1 MKLFIKHFSEI
12 DDADLQRVGG
22 KGLNLGKLT
31 RAGFPVPKGFCVT
44 TDAYRLSVEGLSEQN
59 ESSVKDIGLSS
70 KLVTEIRTAREKLR
84 TPTFAVRSSAT
95 AEDLAEASFA
105 GQQDTFL
112 NVTPDELL
120 DALKACWA
128 SLWSERAISYR
139 QTQKITDEG
148 LAMAVVIQEMCEADV
163 SGVLFTVA
171 PFNAN
176 AAIIESNWG
185 LGESV
190 VSGAITP
197 DSFHVSR
204 DTGEVLERSIATKNE
219 MVTATGVS
227 VVPSAQKDLPSL
239 TDLQLKELTQLG
251 MRVETHYGHP
261 MDIEWALTDGQF
273 VLLQSRHITTS
284 PTSIT
289 PHRSELCSRSSEADA
304 AAVGKVRQEEIQIL
318 EARAEEQGTVWCH
331 HNLAE
336 VLPAPLPMTWE
347 IMKKFMS
354 GAGGLGKAYRGLG
367 FYPSERVNTEGIL
380 DLICGRIYVNL
391 NREAELHFDGFP
403 FAHDFNALKQ
413 NPQEAMYAQAQTDI
427 TRSNTSFW
435 VKLPLHIIRMSRAE
449 MRLRQCRPDFARLL
463 IEEIFPAFQK
473 EVEAERNISYSDLTD
488 TELVT
493 KFEEWRAKTL
503 DDFAPKALTATLLA
517 GFSLQRL
524 EVALQKCLNETETK
538 ILVNRLMSG
547 TSDNLTDETV
557 VPQASHPRLASK
569 LSEVATGDL
578 PFTDFL
584 KDYGHRAVDEF
595 ELAQPRWREDTTYLE
610 QIIDAFEKSGLQTPP
625 TEATFSMHD
634 AFEKSGLQTPPTE
647 ATFSMHDA
655 FEKSGLQTPPTEAT
669 FSMHDGPKPQ
679 REQRESAE
687 KELAAHLENKT
698 GLRKQVARE
707 LDFTRRYMPFR
718 ETAKFYL
725 MLGYEQIR
733 RALLELDRRYQL
745 NGGIFYLVPD
755 ELRRLIDGEVFR
767 DVITARKTKRELML
781 QIEVPD
787 VIFSD
792 ALDQIGTATPLETVD
807 TLTGVGVSAGIATG
821 QARVLLTPTDVRPSD
836 RNYILVCPSTDP
848 AWTPL
853 FLHAAGLVM
862 ERGGILS
869 HGAVVARE
877 YGVPAVANIPNA
889 TRRITEGQT
898 LHVDGN
904 QGTISIF

>member
-1 MKLFIKHFSEI
+1 MEFIKHFSEI
-12 DDADLQRVGG
+12 DDADLPRVGG

-31 RAGFPVPKGFCVT
+31 RAGFPVPNGFCVT
-44 TDAYRLSVEGLSEQN
+44 TEAYRLSVEGLLEQN
-59 ESSVKDIGLSS
+59 EGSIKDIELRP
-70 KLVTEIRTAREKLR
+70 KLIAEIRTAREKLR
-84 TPTFAVRSSAT
+84 TSTFAVRSSAT

-148 LAMAVVIQEMCEADV
+148 LAMAVVIQEMCKADV

-227 VVPSAQKDLPSL
+227 VVPSAQQDAPSL
-239 TDLQLKELTQLG
+239 TDTQLKELTHLG
-251 MRVETHYGHP
+251 MRVETHYRHP

-284 PTSIT
+284 LTSIT
-289 PHRSELCSRSSEADA
+289 PRRSELCSRSSEVDA

-403 FAHDFNALKQ
+403 FAHDFNALKR

-449 MRLRQCRPDFARLL
+449 MHLRQHRSDFARLL

-503 DDFAPKALTATLLA
+503 DDFAPKVLTATLLA

-524 EVALQKCLNETETK
+524 EVALQKCLNQTETK

-569 LSEVATGDL
+569 LSEVAMGDL
-578 PFTDFL
+578 TPTDFL

-610 QIIDAFEKSGLQTPP
+610 QMIASLRSVGGTCNPDTLQ
-625 TEATFSMHD
+625 
-634 AFEKSGLQTPPTE
+634 
-647 ATFSMHDA
+647 
-655 FEKSGLQTPPTEAT
+655 
-669 FSMHDGPKPQ
+669 PQ
-679 REQRESAE
+679 IEQRESAE

-707 LDFTRRYMPFR
+707 LDFTRCYMPFR

-755 ELRRLIDGEVFR
+755 ELRRLIDGEVFS

-889 TRRITEGQT
+889 TRRIADGQT
-898 LHVDGN
+898 LQVDGD
-904 QGTISIF
+904 QGTISII

>member
-1 MKLFIKHFSEI
+1 
-12 DDADLQRVGG
+12 
-22 KGLNLGKLT
+22 
-31 RAGFPVPKGFCVT
+31 
-44 TDAYRLSVEGLSEQN
+44 
-59 ESSVKDIGLSS
+59 
-70 KLVTEIRTAREKLR
+70 
-84 TPTFAVRSSAT
+84 
-95 AEDLAEASFA
+95 
-105 GQQDTFL
+105 
-112 NVTPDELL
+112 
-120 DALKACWA
+120 
-128 SLWSERAISYR
+128 
-139 QTQKITDEG
+139 
-148 LAMAVVIQEMCEADV
+148 
-163 SGVLFTVA
+163 
-171 PFNAN
+171 
-176 AAIIESNWG
+176 
-185 LGESV
+185 
-190 VSGAITP
+190 
-197 DSFHVSR
+197 
-204 DTGEVLERSIATKNE
+204 
-219 MVTATGVS
+219 
-227 VVPSAQKDLPSL
+227 
-239 TDLQLKELTQLG
+239 
-251 MRVETHYGHP
+251 MRVETFYGKP
-261 MDIEWALTDGQF
+261 MDIEWALVNAQF
-273 VLLQSRHITTS
+273 VLLQARHITTPVTATTS
-284 PTSIT
+284 STRVHPTSGT
-289 PHRSELCSRSSEADA
+289 DTESVE
-304 AAVGKVRQEEIQIL
+304 KFRQEEIQKL
-318 EARAEEQGTVWCH
+318 ETYTETHGTVWCH

-336 VLPAPLPMTWE
+336 VLPAPLPMTWAIVKE
-347 IMKKFMS
+347 FMS
-354 GAGGLGKAYRGLG
+354 GTGGLGKAYRGLG
-367 FYPSERVNTEGIL
+367 FHPSQRVDSEGIL
-380 DLICGRIYVNL
+380 DLICGRLYVNL

-413 NPQEAMYAQAQTDI
+413 NPQQAMYAQAQTDI

-449 MRLRQCRPDFARLL
+449 MHLRQRRSDFARLL
-463 IEEIFPAFQK
+463 IEEVFPAFQK
-473 EVEAERNISYSDLTD
+473 EVETERNISYSDLTD

-578 PFTDFL
+578 TLTDFL

-625 TEATFSMHD
+625 TEATFSMDD

-647 ATFSMHDA
+647 ATFSMD
-655 FEKSGLQTPPTEAT
+655 
-669 FSMHDGPKPQ
+669 DGPKPQ

-733 RALLELDRRYQL
+733 RALLELDCRYQL

-755 ELRRLIDGEVFR
+755 ELRRLTDGEVFS
-767 DVITARKTKRELML
+767 DVITTRKTKRELML

-898 LHVDGN
+898 LQVDGN